1 MELETRVTRQLQTL
15 CIVLHVIESRSC
27 GPQDPPPES
36 GVVVLVGMRGK
47 VAVHKTLLPNL
58 GFLC

>member
-15 CIVLHVIESRSC
+15 CIVLHVIERRSC

-36 GVVVLVGMRGK
+36 RGYCASGGCGGGRGVGQDSYS
-47 VAVHKTLLPNL
+47 
-58 GFLC
+58 